1 MLHLSNKI
9 YCLHFSCTFA
19 RQAGAINRTRLETN
33 MRQLHPLPRAPLAVG
48 LLSAGLLSA
57 TLLTACG
64 GGSADIATSSSGTRV
79 AQGAPIQGA
88 AATNATTT
96 TTAAAGV
103 LALAVD
109 PLQPVSN
116 EAGSALTISSK
127 GSIDRSNPFFQPMGN
142 GRSCASCH
150 QPDNGWSIGPEKLAA
165 RFDSSAGLDPV
176 FRSVDGAVSPQA
188 PTATLE
194 QKRLAYALL
203 LGKGLIRVGL
213 ALPAG
218 AEFTLS
224 SVDDPYHYASASE
237 LSLFRRPLPT
247 TNLKFLSSVMWDS
260 RETTSASTGA
270 NCVRN
275 ARPALCFAS
284 IDSSLLH
291 QANDAVRGHAEAARD
306 LSAAQQRA
314 IVDFEQTLFT
324 AQINSASAGSLTAAG
339 ALGGPLALSQTAY
352 YFGIN
357 DIDTGDYQ
365 TGTAFNREVIT
376 LFGAW
381 RNLDRPQAPPQR
393 GRPPAPPT
401 ATDVARAAIARG
413 EQIFN
418 NKGFNISGVAGF
430 NDELRRPLARGSC
443 TSCHDA
449 PGIGSQ
455 SVARMFNTGVAAASR
470 RSADL
475 PLYTLRNSATGETVS
490 VSDPGAAMLSGKWKD
505 IGRFKVPSLRGLE
518 SRSPYFHDGSAASIE
533 QLVKFYDT
541 RFSIGYTAQEA
552 ADLAAF
558 LKAL

>member
-1 MLHLSNKI
+1 MRPTPSNYLPLS
-9 YCLHFSCTFA
+9 L
-19 RQAGAINRTRLETN
+19 
-33 MRQLHPLPRAPLAVG
+33 LAAAV
-48 LLSAGLLSA
+48 LSG
-57 TLLTACG
+57 CG
-64 GGSADIATSSSGTRV
+64 GSSDTASVAATPRV
-79 AQGAPIQGA
+79 LQGA
-88 AATNATTT
+88 AVATP
-96 TTAAAGV
+96 AAVSTPA
-103 LALAVD
+103 AVN
-109 PLQPVSN
+109 PLLPVAN
-116 EAGSALTISSK
+116 EAGEALTLSSA
-127 GSIDRSNPFFQPMGN
+127 GSIDRSNPFFQALGN

-150 QPDNGWSIGPEKLAA
+150 QPDNGWSIGPDKLAA
-165 RFDSSAGLDPV
+165 RFTSSNGLDPV
-176 FRSVDGAVSPQA
+176 FRSVDGAVSPLA
-188 PTATLE
+188 PTTTLE

-213 ALPAG
+213 PLPAG
-218 AEFTLS
+218 AEFSLA

-247 TNLKFLSSVMWDS
+247 TNLKFLSSVMWDG
-260 RETTSASTGA
+260 RETATGTTGA
-270 NCVRN
+270 NCLRN
-275 ARPALCFAS
+275 VRPALCFAS

-291 QANDAVRGHAEAARD
+291 QSNAAVRGHAEAAAD

-324 AQINSASAGSLTAAG
+324 AQITSSSAGSLTAAG

-357 DIDTGDYQ
+357 DLEAGDYQ
-365 TGTAFNREVIT
+365 SGAPFNRSVIN
-376 LFGAW
+376 LYGAW
-381 RNLDRPQAPPQR
+381 RNLDRPQPPAQR
-393 GRPPAPPT
+393 GRPPAAPT
-401 ATDVARAAIARG
+401 ATDLARAAIARG

-418 NKGFNISGVAGF
+418 NKGFNITGVAGF

-455 SVARMFNTGVAAASR
+455 SVARLFNTGVAAAAL

-475 PLYTLRNSATGETVS
+475 PLYTLRNNATGETVAT
-490 VSDPGAAMLSGKWKD
+490 SDPGAAMVSGKWKD

-533 QLVKFYDT
+533 ALVKFYDT
-541 RFSIGYTAQEA
+541 RFAIGYTPQEA

>member
-1 MLHLSNKI
+1 
-9 YCLHFSCTFA
+9 
-19 RQAGAINRTRLETN
+19 
-33 MRQLHPLPRAPLAVG
+33 MRQLQQLPLAPLAAS
-48 LLSAGLLSA
+48 LLGA
-57 TLLTACG
+57 TLLVACG
-64 GGSADIATSSSGTRV
+64 GGSDTASTSTRV
-79 AQGAPIQGA
+79 LQGASTAGSSAAPAGA
-88 AATNATTT
+88 
-96 TTAAAGV
+96 TTAAT
-103 LALAVD
+103 ALATSLATSLAID

-116 EAGSALTISSK
+116 EAGSALTISST
-127 GSIDRSNPFFQPMGN
+127 GSIDSGNPFFQAMGN

-150 QPDNGWSIGPEKLAA
+150 QPDNGWSIGPDKLTA
-165 RFDSSAGLDPV
+165 RFNGSAGLDPV
-176 FRSVDGAVSPQA
+176 FRSVDGAVSPLA
-188 PTATLE
+188 PTTTLE

-213 ALPAG
+213 PLPAA
-218 AEFTLS
+218 AEFTLA
-224 SVDDPYHYASASE
+224 SVDDPYHYASAAE
-237 LSLFRRPLPT
+237 LSLFRRPLPS

-260 RETTSASTGA
+260 RETASAGTGA
-270 NCVRN
+270 NCLRN
-275 ARPALCFAS
+275 VRPALCFAS
-284 IDSSLLH
+284 MDSSLLH

-339 ALGGPLALSQTAY
+339 ALGGPLALSHTAY

-357 DIDTGDYQ
+357 DLDAGDYQ
-365 TGTAFNREVIT
+365 TGVPFSRDVIT

-381 RNLDRPQAPPQR
+381 RNLDRPQAAPQR
-393 GRPPAPPT
+393 GRPPVPPS

-455 SVARMFNTGVAAASR
+455 SVARMFNTGVAAAGR
-470 RSADL
+470 RTPDL
-475 PLYTLRNSATGETVS
+475 PLYTLRNSATGETIA

-505 IGRFKVPSLRGLE
+505 IARFKVPSLRGLE

-541 RFSIGYTAQEA
+541 RFNIGYTAQEA

>member
-1 MLHLSNKI
+1 
-9 YCLHFSCTFA
+9 
-19 RQAGAINRTRLETN
+19 
-33 MRQLHPLPRAPLAVG
+33 MRPLPSQPSAPLA
-48 LLSAGLLSA
+48 AGLLSA
-57 TLLTACG
+57 ALLTACG
-64 GGSADIATSSSGTRV
+64 GGSTDIATSSSGTRL
-79 AQGAPIQGA
+79 AQGAPVQGA
-88 AATNATTT
+88 AATNTANNATTS
-96 TTAAAGV
+96 AATSL
-103 LALAVD
+103 LALAAN
-109 PLQPVSN
+109 PLQPVGN
-116 EAGSALTISSK
+116 EAGSALTISSR
-127 GSIDRSNPFFQPMGN
+127 GSIDSSNPFFQPMGN

-150 QPDNGWSIGPEKLAA
+150 QPDNGWSIGPDKLAA

-213 ALPAG
+213 ALPSA

-224 SVDDPYHYASASE
+224 RVDDPYHYASASE

-247 TNLKFLSSVMWDS
+247 TNLTFLSSVMWDS
-260 RETTSASTGA
+260 RETASANTGA

-275 ARPALCFAS
+275 TRPALCFAS
-284 IDSSLLH
+284 ITSSLLH
-291 QANDAVRGHAEAARD
+291 QANDAVRGHAEAAQD

-314 IVDFEQTLFT
+314 IVDFEQTLYT
-324 AQINSASAGSLTAAG
+324 AQINSSTAGSLTAAG

-357 DIDTGDYQ
+357 DIDAGDYQ
-365 TGTAFNREVIT
+365 TGAPFKRDVIT

-381 RNLDRPQAPPQR
+381 RNLDRPPAPAPAQR
-393 GRPPAPPT
+393 GRPPAPPS

-455 SVARMFNTGVAAASR
+455 SVARMFNTGVSAASR

-475 PLYTLRNSATGETVS
+475 PLYTLRNSTTGETIS

-533 QLVKFYDT
+533 QLVQFYDT
-541 RFSIGYTAQEA
+541 RFNIGYTVQEA

>member
-1 MLHLSNKI
+1 
-9 YCLHFSCTFA
+9 
-19 RQAGAINRTRLETN
+19 
-33 MRQLHPLPRAPLAVG
+33 MRQLPYLALAPLALSMLATS
-48 LLSAGLLSA
+48 LLAG
-57 TLLTACG
+57 CG
-64 GGSADIATSSSGTRV
+64 GGGIDTTSSSTETRV
-79 AQGAPIQGA
+79 AQGANARVVQGA
-88 AATNATTT
+88 TSPVS
-96 TTAAAGV
+96 V
-103 LALAVD
+103 LAVAPD

-116 EAGSALTISSK
+116 AAGSALTLSST
-127 GSIDRSNPFFQPMGN
+127 GSIDTANPFFLAMGN

-150 QPDNGWSIGPEKLAA
+150 QPDNGWSIGPDKLAA
-165 RFDSSAGLDPV
+165 RFNSSAGLDPV
-176 FRSVDGAVSPQA
+176 FRSVDGAVSPLA
-188 PTATLE
+188 PTGTLE

-213 ALPAG
+213 PLPAA

-224 SVDDPYHYASASE
+224 SVDDPYHYASARE

-260 RETTSASTGA
+260 RETASASTGA
-270 NCVRN
+270 NCLRN
-275 ARPALCFAS
+275 VRPALCFDS
-284 IDSSLLH
+284 IDNSLLH
-291 QANDAVRGHAEAARD
+291 QSNDAVRGHAEAASD

-314 IVDFEQTLFT
+314 IVDFERTLFT
-324 AQINSASAGSLTAAG
+324 AQISSSTAGSLNSAG
-339 ALGGPLALSQTAY
+339 ALGGPLPLSQTAY

-357 DIDTGDYQ
+357 DLDAGDYQ
-365 TGTAFNREVIT
+365 TGAPFNRDVIS

-381 RNLDRPQAPPQR
+381 RNLDRPQAPAQR
-393 GRPPAPPT
+393 GRPPVPATP
-401 ATDVARAAIARG
+401 TDVARAAIARG

-418 NKGFNISGVAGF
+418 NKGFAITGVAGF
-430 NDELRRPLARGSC
+430 NDELRRPLTRGSC

-455 SVARMFNTGVAAASR
+455 SVPRMFNTGVAAASR

-475 PLYTLRNSATGETVS
+475 PLYTLRNNATGETIA

-518 SRSPYFHDGSAASIE
+518 SRSPYFHDGSAATIE
-533 QLVKFYDT
+533 QLVQFYDT
-541 RFSIGYTAQEA
+541 RFNIGYTAQEA